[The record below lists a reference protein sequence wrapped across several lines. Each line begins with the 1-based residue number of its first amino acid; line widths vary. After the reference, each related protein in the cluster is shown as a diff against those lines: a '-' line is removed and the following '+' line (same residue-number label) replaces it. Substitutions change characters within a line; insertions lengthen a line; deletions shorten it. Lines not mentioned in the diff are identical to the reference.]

1 VELTSL
7 TAQAID
13 QDKQV
18 TISWSTASEHNC
30 YQWIVERSAS
40 ANGKYQEIGT
50 LNGSG
55 TSNRTHNYSFKDE
68 GLAAGQDYYYRLAE
82 VGLNNGR
89 SYFGPVKATIVKP
102 AMYSLSQAYPN
113 PSAGNVTIRYQ
124 LKEDGPVSLKVYN
137 TLGQP
142 VRTLAS
148 GSRKADYYTVG
159 WNGRNDAGQKVSAG
173 VYLYRLEAKGYSAT
187 KKMAVLR

>member
-1 VELTSL
+1 
-7 TAQAID
+7 
-13 QDKQV
+13 
-18 TISWSTASEHNC
+18 
-30 YQWIVERSAS
+30 
-40 ANGKYQEIGT
+40 
-50 LNGSG
+50 
-55 TSNRTHNYSFKDE
+55 
-68 GLAAGQDYYYRLAE
+68 
-82 VGLNNGR
+82 
-89 SYFGPVKATIVKP
+89 
-102 AMYSLSQAYPN
+102 MYSLSQAYPN